1 MITIPVNK
9 PFPIGVIDGGVGMLI
24 IRHESNSRKVS

>member
-9 PFPIGVIDGGVGMLI
+9 PFPIGVIDGVGMLI
-24 IRHESNSRKVS
+24 IRHESNSREVS